1 MRQRHMHL
9 PLPHS
14 RRPLRADLF
23 STILLA
29 GGTLLGACADQPSP
43 SAPAGDPTVASAEL
57 SRSRSATRD
66 LPPHPSDDFA
76 KAIPGFGGAFLEK
89 GTLVI
94 YTKNRHA
101 AGGARAAAGQV
112 WRKRGRK
119 HVPIEIR
126 EGRHAWDDLKRWK
139 LDIRAA
145 LAGEPGTGGDVA
157 GSTIDERRNGVHF
170 DVTSLATRDVLLR
183 VAEHLGVPSGA
194 VTVRVVEPHRL
205 NLDLND
211 RVRPLQG
218 GTRVLAT
225 YTLRNGLAATSHC
238 TYGVSAI
245 RSGVAYMVMN
255 SHCTQESPY
264 YGLGGM
270 PAGAVPV
277 YQGPTAT
284 TTNRIGTEDTDPAFT
299 SLSGCPPD
307 ATCRRSDAALVR
319 LSTTDYDLGGIAGTQ
334 GGPVYWPTLR
344 GSTTIDPAWYVGL
357 SATTYPIVGDTAE
370 KIGRVSGWTAGEVG
384 VGNSGEVGSTCYD
397 WEFRYQ
403 GGTRRNVIL
412 CSVGV
417 FAGTDEGDSGA
428 PVFWWYGSEY
438 WLFGILFGSTVS
450 GDQFFFAKWSDVNA
464 ELGGG
469 LQVVP

>member
-1 MRQRHMHL
+1 MRQRNMHL
-9 PLPHS
+9 HPHP
-14 RRPLRADLF
+14 RRPLGANLF
-23 STILLA
+23 PTILLA

-43 SAPAGDPTVASAEL
+43 SAPASDPTIASAEM
-57 SRSRSATRD
+57 SRSRSAARD

-76 KAIPGFGGAFLEK
+76 KAIHGFGGAFLEK
-89 GTLVI
+89 GKLVL
-94 YTKNRHA
+94 YAKNRHA
-101 AGGARAAAGQV
+101 GARAVAAQV
-112 WRKRGRK
+112 WRKRGRNR
-119 HVPIEIR
+119 VPIEIR
-126 EGRHAWDDLKRWK
+126 EGRHEWDDLKRWK

-145 LAGEPGTGGDVA
+145 LAGERGTGADIA

-170 DVTSLATRDVLLR
+170 DVTSVATRDVLLR
-183 VAEHLGVPSGA
+183 AVERLGVPSGA

-205 NLDLND
+205 TLDLND

-225 YTLRNGLAATSHC
+225 YTLTSGLSATSHC
-238 TYGVSAI
+238 TFGVNAI

-270 PAGAVPV
+270 PTGAVPV
-277 YQGPTAT
+277 YQGPTTAS
-284 TTNRIGTEDTDPAFT
+284 TNRIGTEETDPAFT
-299 SLSGCPPD
+299 SLSGCPSD

-334 GGPVYWPTLR
+334 GGPVYYPTLR
-344 GSTTIDPAWYVGL
+344 GSTTIDPGWYVGL
-357 SATTYPIVGDTAE
+357 AATTYPIVGDTAE
-370 KIGRVSGWTAGEVG
+370 KIGRVTGWTAGEVG
-384 VGNSGEVGSTCYD
+384 HTCYD
-397 WEFRYQ
+397 YEFRYQ
-403 GGTRRNVIL
+403 GGSERNVIL

-438 WLFGILFGSTVS
+438 WLFGILFGGTEG

-469 LQVVP
+469 LQAVP